1 MSVLSG
7 LKRLAV
13 NRLYPPK
20 DATTSFSGKTVVI
33 TGANVGLGLEASV
46 KFVALGASSLIMGV
60 RNLDK
65 GNRAKEIVE
74 ARTKRK
80 GVVKVWQVDMSRF
93 DSVKAFADRVDAEVE
108 RVDVLELNAGVLD
121 KEYRVSPEGWEQT
134 LQVNVLSTALLALL
148 LLPKLRSSKT
158 TDGPPHLA
166 IVSSGTHTRVG
177 EEPFKTDGNL
187 LEWLSRPDSYSG
199 QKQYSVSKLLV
210 EWMTKEMAAMVTAPS
225 GDVPVII
232 NSLCPGLCRSE
243 LGRSWNSWTEWMA
256 IKIFFGLFS
265 RSSEQGSRTLVTG
278 TTQGVEVH
286 GKWWKD
292 DGYPEYVGLLAV
304 RI

>member
-158 TDGPPHLA
+158 TGGPPHLA

-187 LEWLSRPDSYSG
+187 LEWLSRPDDYGG

-232 NSLCPGLCRSE
+232 NSLCPGLCHSE
-243 LGRSWNSWTEWMA
+243 LGRSWNSWPEWMA

-278 TTQGVEVH
+278 TTQGVEAH